1 VNTIV
6 SPVNFAIA
14 SIKKVSNII
23 RLLVNNAVFVNE
35 IHEHLTAGVYLRDCW
50 FLRVDISPNITI
62 LIDFVG
68 CQ

>member
-1 VNTIV
+1 LLQSKRFPTLL
-6 SPVNFAIA
+6 
-14 SIKKVSNII
+14 
-23 RLLVNNAVFVNE
+23 RLLVNSAVFVNG

-50 FLRVDISPNITI
+50 FLRVDIYPNITI